1 MVDMSTIKAFDITS
15 IDAKRFTKPG
25 EKLQNLRI
33 DNNSTVTSITQSG
46 EDQATLEY
54 RFLAN
59 YVGIGMI
66 KVEGKIL
73 IDGDAKTIVDAWSK
87 TNNMPQEVANMVHS
101 TVITNCLPVAV
112 VIAKDISLPPPMPPI
127 PQMQMQQPKKPT
139 LPAKDSRRNSP
150 EIG

>member
-1 MVDMSTIKAFDITS
+1 MSTIKGFDISS
-15 IDAKRFTKPG
+15 IDAKRFSKPG

-33 DNNSTVTSITQSG
+33 DNNSTVTSITQTG

-66 KVEGKIL
+66 KVEGRIL
-73 IDGDAKTIVDAWSK
+73 IDGDAKAIVEAWSK
-87 TNNMPQEVANMVHS
+87 TNNMPQEVANLVHS

-112 VIAKDISLPPPMPPI
+112 VIARDISLPPPMPPL
-127 PQMQMQQPKKPT
+127 PQMQAPKKSAMA
-139 LPAKDSRRNSP
+139 AKDNRRNSP
-150 EIG
+150 EIV

>member
-1 MVDMSTIKAFDITS
+1 MSTIKAFDISS

-33 DNNSTVTSITQSG
+33 DNNSTVTSITQTG
-46 EDQATLEY
+46 DDQATLEY

-87 TNNMPQEVANMVHS
+87 TNNMPQDVANMVHS

-112 VIAKDISLPPPMPPI
+112 VIAKDISLPPPMPPL
-127 PQMQMQQPKKPT
+127 PQMQQMQQMQQPKKPQN
-139 LPAKDSRRNSP
+139 ARDRRSP
-150 EIG
+150 EIT